1 VPTGTAREELRERLE
16 AVDGVEHAFIEGPPW
31 RAHLVCGSAA
41 SKGGP
46 LDAEVGVA
54 LALSGFAPG
63 EVAVSVSYAERSET
77 RRRVRFVT
85 SELEHP
91 RVGWAVSRVS
101 IEWNGTTAHGE
112 AEGESN
118 PTYDLRL
125 AAVATVKAIESLV
138 PPAPH
143 FHVVGV
149 KPLRVFDQD
158 LVVVLIRVEGSLD
171 QPLVGS
177 SLVTGGAAR
186 SASLAVLNALNRLLG
201 NYLAVSD

>member
-1 VPTGTAREELRERLE
+1 MPTDTARDELRVSLE
-16 AVDGVEHAFIEGPPW
+16 GVEGVEHVFVAGPPW
-31 RAHLVCGSAA
+31 RLHLVCSGTAA
-41 SKGGP
+41 ERGP

-54 LALSGFAPG
+54 LAHSGFEPG
-63 EVAVSVSYAERSET
+63 EVAVSVSYAERPEA
-77 RRRVRFVT
+77 RRRVRFVD

-101 IEWNGTTAHGE
+101 IEWNGSIANGE

-125 AAVATVKAIESLV
+125 SAVATVKALQSLV

-158 LVVVLIRVEGSLD
+158 LVVVLVRVEGSLD

-186 SASLAVLNALNRLLG
+186 SASLAVLNALNRILG
-201 NYLAVSD
+201 NYLSVGD